1 MVSFG
6 DWGNLIGSS
15 PVWAGV
21 YATYD
26 RTNQRYRI
34 ERDARRMRH
43 GWRVKVLW
51 VVSTDLESPARV
63 RGHELGGG
71 TSLWFEVEDRGET
84 PVATATLDGAAPGG
98 QRPRATAISVLH
110 VRPTGRL
117 LRARGELVRR
127 QLAARF
133 RTWSLARAPCQPTV
147 PNGLAG
153 RLPPGHLPKHRD
165 DLTRQ
170 TFGLL
175 VGVVAEHKVESGEA
189 EPDELA

>member
-1 MVSFG
+1 M
-6 DWGNLIGSS
+6 
-15 PVWAGV
+15 WAGV

-98 QRPRATAISVLH
+98 STTTGYRDFPSYMYVPRA
-110 VRPTGRL
+110 GCY
-117 LRARGELVRR
+117 ELEASWSDGSW
-127 QLAARF
+127 QL
-133 RTWSLARAPCQPTV
+133 V
-147 PNGLAG
+147 
-153 RLPPGHLPKHRD
+153 
-165 DLTRQ
+165 
-170 TFGLL
+170 FGL
-175 VGVVAEHKVESGEA
+175 GG
-189 EPDELA
+189 